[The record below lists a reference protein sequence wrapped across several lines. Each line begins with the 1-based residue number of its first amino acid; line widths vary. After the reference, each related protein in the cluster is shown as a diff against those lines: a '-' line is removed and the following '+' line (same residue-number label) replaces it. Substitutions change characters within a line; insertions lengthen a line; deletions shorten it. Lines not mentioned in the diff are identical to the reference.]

1 MNKNIKIRQQNRK
14 TLKVLKRKEE
24 KGGREG
30 KEREGK
36 DPSWN
41 SLMNWMKLCNGS
53 YHMPDSC

>member
-36 DPSWN
+36 DPS
-41 SLMNWMKLCNGS
+41 
-53 YHMPDSC
+53 